1 MTWEAP
7 PNENASIFT
16 YYVQIR
22 GPDYSRV
29 IHTHDRLIHWPEALT
44 AESSY
49 SMVVLAY
56 DTVSNVN
63 SSYGKGISFTM
74 PSGIPGAINFI
85 NARYYKEEDR
95 LIVFWERPAI
105 LNGTVRN
112 YTLIWWNRFGATE
125 DCDRIYRG
133 TDNGAIMSDV
143 KDTDSLTHDF
153 RRAEGLDGKTQAFL
167 LCISAVTDGGRGD
180 WNSTNIGRDGII
192 EAVTGN
198 NPESGSNTALY
209 TVTVLAIMAI
219 LAAVVISVIF
229 ALLFYFNYKRK
240 EPSSHSQTNGDVP
253 SKWAR
258 FKRNRSSKV
267 TMPLEPSQSLRS
279 TAPMVNPE

>member
-1 MTWEAP
+1 
-7 PNENASIFT
+7 
-16 YYVQIR
+16 
-22 GPDYSRV
+22 
-29 IHTHDRLIHWPEALT
+29 
-44 AESSY
+44 
-49 SMVVLAY
+49 
-56 DTVSNVN
+56 
-63 SSYGKGISFTM
+63 M
-74 PSGIPGAINFI
+74 PSGIPGSINFI

-112 YTLIWWNRFGATE
+112 YTLIWWNRFGVTE

-198 NPESGSNTALY
+198 NPENGSNTALY

-279 TAPMVNPE
+279 TAPMVSPE